1 MIKSEP
7 KARSRSSKSSKKFV
21 EYAST
26 YALTP
31 LFFFFLTLNMYLVNH
46 FEKVWKAFIVNVF
59 W

>member
-1 MIKSEP
+1 MIENGP
-7 KARSRSSKSSKKFV
+7 KARSRSSESSRKFV

-31 LFFFFLTLNMYLVNH
+31 LFFLTLSMYLVNH
-46 FEKVWKAFIVNVF
+46 FEKAWNAFIVNVF